1 VQLPGNGLHF
11 AIDTGLALAITEQIL
26 GSSFNLEAATAA
38 ISTQETVYGRGE
50 VASYQGVEVQI
61 LMMKN
66 PSSMRAT
73 LVAMDNP
80 ETAIWIAMDEGTPDP
95 SWIYDIDLS
104 RISAVRIVSG
114 SRAWHWATRLS
125 YSQIPVQKVETDSR
139 IALAEYVQFLK
150 TSGKRGTLLTNYEQM
165 MAIRKQMGFLD
176 LESGK

>member
-1 VQLPGNGLHF
+1 VQLPGKGLHF
-11 AIDTGLALAITEQIL
+11 AIDTALAFSVAEQIL
-26 GSSFNLEAATAA
+26 GDSFDMEAASRA
-38 ISTQETVYGRGE
+38 ISSQQTVYGRGE
-50 VASYQGVEVQI
+50 IAKYQGVEIQI

-73 LVAMDNP
+73 LVAMEDP

-104 RISAVRIVSG
+104 RIGSVKMISG

-125 YSQIPVQKVETDSR
+125 YFGLSPESVEPDSKQ
-139 IALAEYVQFLK
+139 ALAQYVSFLK
-150 TSGKRGTLLTNYEQM
+150 ANGKRGTLLTNYEQM
-165 MAIRKQMGFLD
+165 MAIRKLMGFLD